1 MRFIVLG
8 GVGDVGSVITKD
20 LAAVAEA
27 AEVCIGD
34 INLDKAQK
42 MSMELG
48 TKVTSRAVDIDDRGS
63 LVNALKGY
71 DVAVNCVGPF
81 YKHGSKVL
89 EACIEAKVNY
99 VDICDDYDAAELLL
113 GFDGP
118 CREAGITAIICQ
130 GASPGIT
137 NMMGLLGAGKMDAE
151 AIHTAWV
158 ESMMDVGGFVVLWHG
173 VHMAT
178 GEVPQ
183 YLNGEWVRVPA
194 LDGAEE
200 LEFMDPLGKYPVY
213 YLGHSEP
220 VTMPRFIKGVKTV
233 TNKGNVWPKEAD
245 LVELVKPLSEI
256 GLTTTDP
263 VMVFGVE
270 VSRRDF
276 LCHHM
281 AEFLTAVFPAT
292 EGAEGLPHF
301 LARVD
306 VVGSVGGASARYIYN
321 SAFNTGEGTGWSAS
335 YAAQAIAGGKIK
347 AKGVFAPEGCVDPGD
362 FFKYLKGKGIHV
374 YETKCLTEPVE

>member
-1 MRFIVLG
+1 MRFVVLG
-8 GVGDVGSVITKD
+8 GVGDVGSVVTKE
-20 LAAVAEA
+20 LAATREG
-27 AEVCIGD
+27 AEVCIAD
-34 INLDKAQK
+34 VNLEKASK
-42 MSMELG
+42 MSAELG
-48 TKVTSRAVDIDDRGS
+48 ANVTARAVDILDTAGLVETLRG
-63 LVNALKGY
+63 Y
-71 DVAVNCVGPF
+71 EVAVNCVGPF

-89 EACIEAKVNY
+89 EACIEAKVGY

-113 GFDGP
+113 GLDGR

-137 NMMGLLGAGKMDAE
+137 NLMGLLGAGKMEAE

-173 VHMAT
+173 VHMAS

-183 YLNGEWVRVPA
+183 YLNGEWVKVAA

-200 LEFMDPLGKYPVY
+200 LEFIDPLGKYTVY
-213 YLGHSEP
+213 YLGHAEP
-220 VTMPRFIKGVKTV
+220 VTMPRFIKGLKTV
-233 TNKGNVWPKEAD
+233 TNKGNMWPKETD
-245 LVELVKPLSEI
+245 LVGLVKPFSEV
-256 GLTTTDP
+256 GLTTVDTIT
-263 VMVFGVE
+263 VGGVE
-270 VSRRDF
+270 ISRRDF

-281 AEFLTAVFPAT
+281 AEFFAAALPDMHGV
-292 EGAEGLPHF
+292 EGVPHF

-321 SAFNTGEGTGWSAS
+321 CACTTNEGTGWSAS
-335 YAAQAIAGGKIK
+335 YGARAIAGGQIK

-362 FFKYLKGKGIHV
+362 FFSYLKSKGINV
-374 YETKCLTEPVE
+374 YETRCLTEAVE